1 MGWSKRRAGSIFKA
15 GANNIW
21 RILFWGTLLGVL
33 VMLYSMIF
41 RPMAYRSEAT
51 IYVSDAAAQQPIA
64 AGSVVGSAVGSA
76 AEISDNYAQSYIEVM
91 TSEKALKRV
100 RKTLSSSMTPE
111 QLGRYIMIEQKGNTA
126 VFRVI
131 ATYHD
136 AASARMLA
144 DAEAKAAVKTLESV
158 GVSADTLDTASLP
171 EVPVQ
176 SNILICTLGALL
188 IGMLVRWLIAIF
200 ATWSDRTLQGRED
213 WEAVLDIP
221 VLAEIPER
229 GC

>member
-1 MGWSKRRAGSIFKA
+1 MGWSRRKKGSILKA

-21 RILFWGTLLGVL
+21 RILFWGTLLGML
-33 VMLYSMIF
+33 AMLYCIFF
-41 RPMAYRSEAT
+41 RPTAYRSEAT
-51 IYVSDAAAQQPIA
+51 IYVSDAAAEQPA
-64 AGSVVGSAVGSA
+64 AIGSAAGSA

-111 QLGRYIMIEQKGNTA
+111 QLGQHITIEQKGKTA
-126 VFRVI
+126 IFRIIV
-131 ATYHD
+131 TYHD
-136 AASARMLA
+136 ASSAQMLA

-158 GVSADTLDTASLP
+158 GVAADTLDGASLP
-171 EVPVQ
+171 EVPIQ
-176 SNILICTLGALL
+176 SNILLCTLGALL
-188 IGMLVRWLIAIF
+188 IGVLVRWLIAVI
-200 ATWSDRTLQGRED
+200 AMWSDRTLQGKED

-229 GC
+229 EC